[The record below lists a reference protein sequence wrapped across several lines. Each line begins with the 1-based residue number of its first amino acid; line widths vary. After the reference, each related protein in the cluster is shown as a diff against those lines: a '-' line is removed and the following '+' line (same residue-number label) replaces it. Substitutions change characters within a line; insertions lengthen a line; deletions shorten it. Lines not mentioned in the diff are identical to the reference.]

1 MSELTVTNTARAGET
16 EEQTA
21 ARTVRRAVTK
31 PSNPKD
37 AFGIKKASLSCVS
50 SPVLMELGIAM
61 QEGGCKYG
69 RHNYRVIGVRGSV
82 YYDATL
88 RHLMAWWE
96 GEDIDPDSG
105 LSHVTKAIAS
115 LVVLRDSMMQDK
127 FTDDRPPRS
136 APWLPDLNARSEA
149 LFNKYPE
156 PVKPYTEADNS
167 WIEESYATTEAR
179 IAKGGAA

>member
-1 MSELTVTNTARAGET
+1 MTV
-16 EEQTA
+16 
-21 ARTVRRAVTK
+21 K

-61 QEGGCKYG
+61 QEGACKYG

-82 YYDATL
+82 YYDATM
-88 RHLMAWWE
+88 RHLMSWWE

-115 LVVLRDSMMQDK
+115 LVVLRDAMLQEK
-127 FTDDRPPRS
+127 FNDDRPPKARRWMHSLNERS
-136 APWLPDLNARSEA
+136 AA
-149 LFNKYPE
+149 LFEQYPD

-167 WIEESYATTEAR
+167 WIESDVAGEAAAR
-179 IAKGGAA
+179 IAKRGAA